1 MALRWIGVRFRRY
14 CIKRRFL
21 FGVLVTSISFIGCL
35 LLFSSSDSGGFP
47 TVSNT
52 ACDYPCASRLQSE
65 LNNNTVK
72 SKTEATGFASTERT
86 FIRERKTE
94 NDSSTSGILNVH
106 FWSEICGTKVDI
118 LRNWPHFP
126 YFPDKR
132 SSISEF
138 KYTQNPATNNNGQ
151 RIFGFVHPQ
160 KSGDYKFAIAS
171 DDTSE
176 LWLSPNEDPA
186 SSEMIARVYSP
197 NESAWT
203 VDGDY
208 MKYAEQISKEIT
220 LHAGKK
226 YYIESLLKQGSGSA
240 HVAVYWSYRNQSTFK
255 MISSKY
261 LSSFSKINDD
271 APPHAGKQRNIL
283 LQLKRN
289 LFYFNRLPIVN
300 RKEYADLMTTCPYS
314 PTFLVR
320 KKLKKYESIWFTKE
334 SQVFPRDDTEVTNTV
349 KKNEWTRANTA
360 ADKGTVEAV
369 VDKFMK
375 FLPSG

>member
-14 CIKRRFL
+14 CTKRRFTY
-21 FGVLVTSISFIGCL
+21 GVLVTSISFIGCL

-47 TVSNT
+47 TVSN
-52 ACDYPCASRLQSE
+52 ACDCPCANRLQSE

-72 SKTEATGFASTERT
+72 SKTETTGFASTERT
-86 FIRERKTE
+86 FIREQKTE
-94 NDSSTSGILNVH
+94 NDSNTSGILNVH

-132 SSISEF
+132 SFVSEF
-138 KYTQNPATNNNGQ
+138 KYTQDPATNNNGQ

-160 KSGDYKFAIAS
+160 KSGDYKFAITS

-186 SSEMIARVYSP
+186 SSEMIARVHSP
-197 NESAWT
+197 KESAWT

-208 MKYAEQISKEIT
+208 MKYAGQISKEIT

-240 HVAVYWSYRNQSTFK
+240 HVAVYWSYRNQSTFEI
-255 MISSKY
+255 ISSKY

-300 RKEYADLMTTCPYS
+300 RKEYADLMPTCPYS
-314 PTFLVR
+314 PSFLVR
-320 KKLKKYESIWFTKE
+320 EKLKKYESVWMTKE
-334 SQVFPRDDTEVTNTV
+334 SQVFPRNVTEVTNMA
-349 KKNEWTRANTA
+349 KKNEWTKADTPAN
-360 ADKGTVEAV
+360 KRMVEAV

>member
-14 CIKRRFL
+14 CTKRRFTY
-21 FGVLVTSISFIGCL
+21 GVLVTSISFIGCL

-47 TVSNT
+47 TVSN
-52 ACDYPCASRLQSE
+52 ACDCPCASRLQSE

-72 SKTEATGFASTERT
+72 SKTETTGFASTERT
-86 FIRERKTE
+86 FIREQKTE
-94 NDSSTSGILNVH
+94 NDSNTSGILNVH

-160 KSGDYKFAIAS
+160 KSGDYKFAITS

-197 NESAWT
+197 TKSAWT

-208 MKYAEQISKEIT
+208 MKYAEQISKKIT

-240 HVAVYWSYRNQSTFK
+240 HVAVYWSYRNHSTFK
-255 MISSKY
+255 IISSKY

-320 KKLKKYESIWFTKE
+320 KKLKKYESIWFTK
-334 SQVFPRDDTEVTNTV
+334 VTSV
-349 KKNEWTRANTA
+349 STR
-360 ADKGTVEAV
+360 
-369 VDKFMK
+369 
-375 FLPSG
+375 